1 MDKYNYFDLVK
12 KLPKPTSD
20 QIDNFI
26 DMFTYAHSWYKK
38 LPKDRIHDFLFY
50 INPNAGRA
58 RQDIRKFDL
67 LNGAY
72 YWDFMDIEND
82 FNASKYQN
90 EYGYLTYF
98 VNQHPDIKFERNS
111 QPIIELNHVTDSRI
125 LVPVPDEIINK
136 CTMKLSKYVAEC
148 YSRHAWGFE
157 DEEDRLENVSYAQKH
172 EEIIKDLK
180 LHLLFIVDY
189 IYG

>member
-1 MDKYNYFDLVK
+1 MEKYSYIDLVK
-12 KLPKPTSD
+12 KLPKPTSE

-26 DMFTYAHSWYKK
+26 DMFTYDHSWYKK

-50 INPNAGRA
+50 LNPNAGRT

-67 LNGAY
+67 SNGLY

-90 EYGYLTYF
+90 KYGYLTYF
-98 VNQHPDIKFERNS
+98 VNQHPDIKFERDS
-111 QPIIELNHVTDSRI
+111 QPFIELNFTLDSRI
-125 LVPVPDEIINK
+125 IVQIPNDILKK
-136 CTMKLSKYVAEC
+136 CTIKLSKYVAEC
-148 YSRHAWGFE
+148 YNSHTSGFE
-157 DEEDRLENVSYAQKH
+157 DEEDRLENISYAQKH
-172 EEIIKDLK
+172 EEIIRDLK
-180 LHLLFIVDY
+180 LHLIFIVDY

>member
-1 MDKYNYFDLVK
+1 MEKYSYIDLVK
-12 KLPKPTSD
+12 TLPKPTSE

-26 DMFTYAHSWYKK
+26 DMFTYDHSWYKK

-50 INPNAGRA
+50 INPNAGRT

-67 LNGAY
+67 SNGVY
-72 YWDFMDIEND
+72 YWDFMDIDND

-90 EYGYLTYF
+90 KYGYLTYF

-111 QPIIELNHVTDSRI
+111 QPIIELNHVNDSRI
-125 LVPVPDEIINK
+125 LVPVPDEIFNK
-136 CTMKLSKYVAEC
+136 CTIKLSKYVAEC
-148 YSRHAWGFE
+148 YKHYSRDFI

-180 LHLLFIVDY
+180 LHLLFIVEY